1 MTIKLILIA
10 LFFAIALVAISQL
23 RTARILSSALMIL
36 CALAMLSVVYDDFA
50 IKIANAVGVGRG
62 ADLVFY
68 LFIPAALLTQLL
80 QYLSYKSLE
89 RSITELSRHLALATA
104 RAPSDK

>member
-10 LFFAIALVAISQL
+10 LFAIVGLVALSQM

-36 CALAMLSVVYDDFA
+36 CALAMLSVLFDEFA
-50 IKIANAVGVGRG
+50 IRVANAVGVGRG
-62 ADLVFY
+62 ADLIFY

-80 QYLSYKSLE
+80 LYLNCKSLE
-89 RSITELSRHLALATA
+89 RSITELSRHVALANA
-104 RAPSDK
+104 RTPSDN